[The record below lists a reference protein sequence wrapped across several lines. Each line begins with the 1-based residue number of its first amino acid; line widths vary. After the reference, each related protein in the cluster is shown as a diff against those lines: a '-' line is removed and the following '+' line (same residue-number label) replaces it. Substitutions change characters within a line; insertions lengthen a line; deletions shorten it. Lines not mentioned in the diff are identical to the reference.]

1 MPFKKVAG
9 SFFNNSD
16 FQKDRALAGKSPC
29 PVVEATNMV
38 SVYEERNSYN
48 SMGIRPL
55 EGRFRCRQV
64 HTGLH

>member
-9 SFFNNSD
+9 SFFNKSD
-16 FQKDRALAGKSPC
+16 FQKDRALTGKSPC

-38 SVYEERNSYN
+38 SVYEKMDSYG

-55 EGRFRCRQV
+55 EGLCRCR
-64 HTGLH
+64 